1 MADEA
6 GAPVTA
12 IEETAKADS
21 PAAAQQMDLETVEPA
36 NGGKREREEE
46 LTTES
51 PENGNDAKKAKV
63 DEEEEK
69 KPVEEEMPEKE
80 AAATGPVTVGY
91 KSFETSVQI
100 FDYFFKFLHFW
111 PPNLNVNKYEHAMLL
126 DLLKKGHLDAERKIG
141 SGIHAFQVRYHP
153 QWKSRCFFLVRE
165 DESADDFSFRKCV
178 DHILPLPENMAA
190 GGGGGGRGGGAAGV
204 AVVVVGGGAVEG
216 ASQGINQVFYLTHL
230 W

>member
-6 GAPVTA
+6 GAPVTDVV
-12 IEETAKADS
+12 ETVKDDS
-21 PAAAQQMDLETVEPA
+21 PAAAQEKDLETVEAA
-36 NGGKREREEE
+36 NGDKRRRDEE

-51 PENGNDAKKAKV
+51 PENENNAKKAKV

-69 KPVEEEMPEKE
+69 SVEEERPEKE
-80 AAATGPVTVGY
+80 AAKTGPVAVGY

-126 DLLKKGHLDAERKIG
+126 DLLKKGHLEAEKKIG
-141 SGIHAFQVRYHP
+141 AGIHAFQVRYHP
-153 QWKSRCFFLVRE
+153 QWKSRCFFLMRE

-178 DHILPLPENMAA
+178 DHILPLPENMTVKSDVNKVL
-190 GGGGGGRGGGAAGV
+190 GGGGGLHHKGGRGGGGGRGRGRGGKPR
-204 AVVVVGGGAVEG
+204 
-216 ASQGINQVFYLTHL
+216 N
-230 W
+230 